1 MPCCGRKRQ
10 ALTSSRSSNQAA
22 IDEQAAASG
31 YSRPNIVFRYEGQM
45 AAIFIGAVTGKK
57 YRFRFRGDTQ
67 MIDSRDASAMSGEP
81 LLRVIFS

>member
-10 ALTSSRSSNQAA
+10 VLTSKRSSNQAT
-22 IDEQAAASG
+22 IDELAAASG
-31 YSRPNIVFRYEGQM
+31 YSRPNVAFRYEGQV

-67 MIDSRDASAMSGEP
+67 MIDSRDVPAMSGEP
-81 LLRVIFS
+81 SLRALFP